1 MIYFIATLEE
11 KEVLPSTLLTIFA
24 GLFHLPYLSDPVR
37 SSNLHDPYS
46 FRLCKHRYPQQLK
59 WL

>member
-24 GLFHLPYLSDPVR
+24 GLFHLPYLSGPVR
-37 SSNLHDPYS
+37 SKSALVVPA
-46 FRLCKHRYPQQLK
+46 Q
-59 WL
+59 